1 MEKWTNP
8 VVRIV
13 KSQLQVAYPAY
24 INDFKSQFIFFNGS
38 IPKMHNHLKILKK
51 VWRNSCMSSF
61 RHLLTFNIV
70 TGCDNWLLDCDA
82 NTEYVYSRSVTQ
94 ERDRETERERAEN
107 LIETHQVVQK
117 IWRSSSS
124 ILTIFVNFLDFV
136 AFTYCKKTNDVSI

>member
-13 KSQLQVAYPAY
+13 KSQLQVGYPAY
-24 INDFKSQFIFFNGS
+24 FHDFKNQFIFFNGS
-38 IPKMHNHLKILKK
+38 IPKMHNQLKIFKK

-94 ERDRETERERAEN
+94 ERDRERERESWKFN
-107 LIETHQVVQK
+107 
-117 IWRSSSS
+117 WDSSSRS
-124 ILTIFVNFLDFV
+124 ENMKIFFFNFNYF
-136 AFTYCKKTNDVSI
+136 CKFFGFCGIYLLQKN